1 MATFNV
7 EVQGLDIVKKLFSDI
22 ENQLSAA
29 QLRGILDEAGK
40 VIISQAKSE
49 IPYTGTIS
57 EDFKKDLGVYRDRR
71 KSAKNAEYVLVGPR
85 FKPYTIHGKEQKVA
99 VIAQHMTQGFSQSN
113 RKGHGKVKYQTI
125 NPVLDAF
132 QKTKTEQNNGINNGI
147 VKRINKIKAAN
158 SSVVI

>member
-99 VIAQHMTQGFSQSN
+99 VIAQHMTQGFSQSE
-113 RKGHGKVKYQTI
+113 
-125 NPVLDAF
+125 
-132 QKTKTEQNNGINNGI
+132 QKRTEA
-147 VKRINKIKAAN
+147 R
-158 SSVVI
+158 